1 MSQRLKIRV
10 VMQPDGKSP
19 RLDVM
24 FRDAVIDEIS
34 YLELV
39 EHITQCASALRY
51 FPHSSKVR
59 AG

>member
-10 VMQPDGKSP
+10 TMQPDGKSP
-19 RLDVM
+19 ELDII
-24 FRDAVIDEIS
+24 FKDAAIDTIS

-39 EHITQCASALRY
+39 EFVTQAVSALRY
-51 FPHSSKVR
+51 FPHGSKVR